1 MPTLQAPPVMGDLIK
16 REFDRDYN
24 REAITLKAGTAYPQ
38 GAVLGR
44 VTADGLYTLS
54 SHAEV
59 VGLEGAE
66 LASAVLLEAVDA
78 SAGDAA
84 GLALVRGPVI
94 LADVALSYHASVDDP
109 TKQAAKQAELAAYG
123 LVTREAL

>member
-1 MPTLQAPPVMGDLIK
+1 MGDLIK

-24 REAITLKAGTAYPQ
+24 SEAITLKAGTDYPQ

-44 VTADGLYTLS
+44 ITADGFYTLS
-54 SHAEV
+54 PLSETL
-59 VGLEGAE
+59 GSEGAE
-66 LASAVLLEAVDA
+66 LACAVLLEAVDA
-78 SAGDAA
+78 TSTDSA
-84 GLALVRGPVI
+84 GLAVVRGPVI
-94 LADVALSYHASVDDP
+94 LADVALNYHASVDDP